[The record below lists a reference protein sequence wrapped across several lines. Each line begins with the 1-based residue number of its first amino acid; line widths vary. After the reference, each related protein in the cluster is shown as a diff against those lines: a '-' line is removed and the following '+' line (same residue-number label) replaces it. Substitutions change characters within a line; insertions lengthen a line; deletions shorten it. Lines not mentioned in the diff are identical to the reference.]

1 MTARLII
8 HGNYQS
14 YTSYFCESTWLFL
27 TCFGKSNCYIV
38 YILIWIFYF
47 FLKINKLL
55 SIEIWRDAATQVF
68 YSLGI
73 GFGSI
78 LMYSSYNNPNF
89 KCKTAAVCYGLVDTT
104 VAICSCIIVF
114 SLRGFQAHIKD
125 DECMDKGLNQTLAQ
139 DEGFHDCNNSFLSQ
153 PVCIR
158 NTLSLYN
165 KSVIFKFIEM
175 HLVLS
180 SFRYQTRFR

>member
-1 MTARLII
+1 M
-8 HGNYQS
+8 
-14 YTSYFCESTWLFL
+14 
-27 TCFGKSNCYIV
+27 
-38 YILIWIFYF
+38 
-47 FLKINKLL
+47 NKLL

-175 HLVLS
+175 HLLLS